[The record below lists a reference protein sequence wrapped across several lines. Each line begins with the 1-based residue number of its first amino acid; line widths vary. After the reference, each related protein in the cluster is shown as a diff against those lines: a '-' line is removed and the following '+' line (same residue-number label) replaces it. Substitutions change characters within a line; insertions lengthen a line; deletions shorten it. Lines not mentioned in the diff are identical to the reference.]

1 MKKEKKRRIVTK
13 KNAIVIRS
21 RIMGFVYFAIGLVVG
36 FVATTIFKVKQ
47 SKARFAGTIRM
58 DQSDPDSPYLFL
70 ELSPDGM
77 SKIQHTDYVLLHVNL
92 QNYISH

>member
-1 MKKEKKRRIVTK
+1 MFWICVGWNVLGIALGFFLATIIKTK
-13 KNAIVIRS
+13 KTN
-21 RIMGFVYFAIGLVVG
+21 
-36 FVATTIFKVKQ
+36 
-47 SKARFAGTIRM
+47 ARFAGTIRM